1 MGRRLLLCLLLGAS
15 LLGASLL
22 GTSRAARADDDTMKA
37 ARKLAEMN
45 GMVAIMTAQA
55 ESLVGFVR
63 AAITQTNPRQ
73 GTEIEDVIEQFV
85 APTVQKNIPAL
96 LDATT
101 QLYAATFTREE
112 IAQMIAFYETPVGQ
126 KIVKTQSQ
134 LQQSGVAAG
143 IDWGK
148 RVLAEMGPELKKKL
162 DERSLNPPPG
172 L

>member
-1 MGRRLLLCLLLGAS
+1 MGRRLLLCL

-101 QLYAATFTREE
+101 QLYR
-112 IAQMIAFYETPVGQ
+112 P
-126 KIVKTQSQ
+126 
-134 LQQSGVAAG
+134 
-143 IDWGK
+143 
-148 RVLAEMGPELKKKL
+148 R
-162 DERSLNPPPG
+162 
-172 L
+172 

>member
-1 MGRRLLLCLLLGAS
+1 MARRLLLGFLLGAT
-15 LLGASLL
+15 LWGASA
-22 GTSRAARADDDTMKA
+22 SARADDDTLKA

-45 GMVAIMTAQA
+45 GMTAIMTAQA

-63 AAITQTNPRQ
+63 AAITQANPRQ

-85 APTVQKNIPAL
+85 APTVQKNTPAL

-101 QLYAATFTREE
+101 QLYAAAFTREE

-126 KIVKTQSQ
+126 KIIKTQSQ
-134 LQQSGVAAG
+134 LQQSVVAAG
-143 IDWGK
+143 VDWGK
-148 RVLAEMGPELKKKL
+148 RVLSEMGPELKKKL